1 MTNQQAQ
8 DRAAQMGMSAWI
20 AEAIAVSQDKSE
32 VVEVK
37 CVGFATAEVAIA
49 QAPSWDEAFEEAVR
63 IIFSA

>member
-8 DRAAQMGMSAWI
+8 DRAALMGMSAWI
-20 AEAIAVSQDKSE
+20 AEAIAVGQASNL
-32 VVEVK
+32 VEVK